1 MKDKILIV
9 DNYDSFT
16 FNLIQI
22 IREVSRWGWTIVKN
36 DEIRFEEADRY
47 SKILISPG
55 PGIPSEAGKLLALIT
70 EFAPKKSI
78 LGVCLGHQA
87 IAEAFGGE
95 LIKLANVVHGQRKE
109 VIIHDRTDYLFKGLP
124 KKFDVG
130 LYHSWTVSPDRL
142 PSCLKVTAAADD
154 GTIMAIAHREFDVKG
169 VQFHPESIMTAYGK
183 KILSN
188 WLNR

>member
-36 DEIRFEEADRY
+36 DEIGFEEVDRY
-47 SKILISPG
+47 RKILISPG
-55 PGIPSEAGKLLALIT
+55 PGVPSEAGKLLAMIT

-78 LGVCLGHQA
+78 LGICLGHQA

-95 LIKLANVVHGQRKE
+95 LIRLDNVVHGQRKE
-109 VIIHDRTDYLFKGLP
+109 VIIHDRTEYLFKGLP
-124 KKFDVG
+124 KKFEVG
-130 LYHSWTVSPDRL
+130 LYHSWSVSPDHFPR
-142 PSCLKVTAAADD
+142 CLQITASDVD
-154 GTIMAIAHREFDVKG
+154 GSIMSLAHTVYDVRG
-169 VQFHPESIMTAYGK
+169 IQFHPESIMTAPGK
-183 KILSN
+183 KIISN
-188 WLNR
+188 WLKH